1 MILDNADDLEVL
13 FQSPESASPVSALS
27 LPLADLIPRAQRGSI
42 LVTTR
47 DKRVGQRLIDRQM
60 PIVLLPM
67 DLKEAKE
74 LSESQLQLEA
84 GYENDNIL
92 RLLEA
97 LEYLPL
103 AITQAVAFINENSTT
118 ISGYLE
124 LLGADDAEIQALLDE
139 DHGDHRR
146 DFESAS
152 SVIRTWKL
160 SFDLISKQKPLAA
173 RTLSL
178 MAVLDRQGIPKS
190 LIKGDDDS
198 DLDITT
204 ALGALQAFFLVH
216 VGKGGETYELHRLVQ
231 LATQRWLESNG
242 IKEEMQRD
250 ALFLI
255 ANRFPDGSLETWT
268 ECEKLV
274 PHASKVFQYKYTD
287 EACKLRYAVLLR
299 SMAHYELGQGHYK
312 TAYTRGTAALEL
324 QEKLLGSENQQTLVT
339 MGIVAYAIHNLGR
352 WKDAEKLNS
361 RRVEIAMRVLGPEH
375 HFTLQ
380 SIMNLGGNFERMC
393 HYSDAEEMLVSVA
406 KTYRRL
412 YGLEDIDTV
421 EAMEQLS
428 TVYIGQSRYKEAE
441 GLEIHVLATRKR
453 LLGPQHPSTSTSMS
467 YLAALHERQGRYK
480 DAEKLLLDVLQTT
493 REMFPAEH
501 PQVMACKSDLAR
513 QYVQQGHLQEAEELV
528 LSVLEANKKVLGTE
542 HPETLQTMHNLAYTY
557 VKLGRAKAAQTLY
570 EEVLECSKRVLGP
583 EQGDTLTTMNNLAC
597 IYQDQDRHDEAIG
610 LMQAVVEGHINI
622 LGADSPDTLSS
633 KHNLA
638 FLYERQGR
646 LDEAKALYE
655 EVLECRKRVLGA
667 QHRDTL
673 TTMSNLAFIYQE
685 QDRHDEAIDLMQ
697 AVVEGS
703 IKTLG
708 SDHDETLKF
717 IDCLKHWTEARTR
730 AESSQV
736 PATGG
741 VEVGFSAAPDALSP
755 GPPKSPECSEPR
767 HEL

>member
-13 FQSPESASPVSALS
+13 FQSPESASSVSALK

-60 PIVLLPM
+60 PIILLPM

-74 LSESQLQLEA
+74 LFESQLQLEA
-84 GYENDNIL
+84 GYENDEIIG
-92 RLLEA
+92 LLEA

-118 ISGYLE
+118 ISSYLK
-124 LLGADDAEIQALLDE
+124 LLGADDAEIQALLNE

-190 LIKGDDDS
+190 LIKGDNDS

-216 VGKGGETYELHRLVQ
+216 VGKDGETYELHRLVQ

-250 ALFLI
+250 AMFLI
-255 ANRFPDGSLETWT
+255 ANRFPDGSFETWT
-268 ECEKLV
+268 ECEKLL
-274 PHASKVFQYKYTD
+274 PHASKVVQYKYTD

-299 SMAHYELGQGHYK
+299 GMAVFELGQGHYK
-312 TAYTRGTAALEL
+312 IAYTRVTAALEL

-339 MGIVAYAIHNLGR
+339 METVAFAMHNLGR

-361 RRVEIAMRVLGPEH
+361 RRVEITKRVLGPED

-380 SIMNLGGNFERMC
+380 SMMDLGRNLVRMC
-393 HYSDAEEMLVSVA
+393 RYSDAEEMLVSVA

-412 YGLEDIDTV
+412 YGLENINTAN
-421 EAMEQLS
+421 AMERVSVVYLS
-428 TVYIGQSRYKEAE
+428 QSRYKEAE
-441 GLEIHVLATRKR
+441 ELAIDVLATRKK

-467 YLAALHERQGRYK
+467 YLAALHVRQGRYK
-480 DAEKLLLDVLQTT
+480 DAEKLFLDVLQTT

-501 PQVMACKSDLAR
+501 PHPILIRVNLAR
-513 QYVQQGHLQEAEELV
+513 LYARQGRLQEAEELF
-528 LSVLEANKKVLGTE
+528 LSALEANKKALGTE
-542 HPETLQTMHNLAYTY
+542 HPETLRTMHDLAYTY
-557 VKLGRAKAAQTLY
+557 VMLGRAKAA
-570 EEVLECSKRVLGP
+570 
-583 EQGDTLTTMNNLAC
+583 
-597 IYQDQDRHDEAIG
+597 
-610 LMQAVVEGHINI
+610 
-622 LGADSPDTLSS
+622 
-633 KHNLA
+633 
-638 FLYERQGR
+638 
-646 LDEAKALYE
+646 
-655 EVLECRKRVLGA
+655 
-667 QHRDTL
+667 
-673 TTMSNLAFIYQE
+673 
-685 QDRHDEAIDLMQ
+685 
-697 AVVEGS
+697 
-703 IKTLG
+703 
-708 SDHDETLKF
+708 
-717 IDCLKHWTEARTR
+717 
-730 AESSQV
+730 
-736 PATGG
+736 
-741 VEVGFSAAPDALSP
+741 
-755 GPPKSPECSEPR
+755 
-767 HEL
+767 